1 LNSEAPHF
9 SGAAAFNVERPA
21 LGTNLISAFGNPTD
35 RATAIALDNADS
47 LAKYKSQFHINDPEL
62 CYLDGNSLGRLPKA
76 TIQAVNDFLTGE
88 WGNELVD
95 GWAHW
100 IDEAQAA
107 GNLLGRATLGAAE
120 GQTLVQDTTSVNFYQ
135 LCVAAIK
142 ARPGRKTVII
152 DASNFPTDRY
162 ILAGIAESMG
172 LNLVT
177 LNNDGS
183 GGPGAVEINSDCEM
197 ITASELEKHLSDDV
211 ALVTLQV
218 IHYRSGS
225 RPDVKGITD
234 LVRSYGGLVVWDASH
249 AGGAI
254 ELKFD
259 EWGVD
264 LAVGCTYKYG
274 NSGPGAPAWL
284 YVSKRIQTQ
293 LNAPI
298 QGWFA
303 NDKQFEMGPFFEPA
317 DHIRRFQIASPSI
330 IGARMVQA
338 SYRMIEEAGMPAIA
352 RKAAMGTELLI
363 ALFDAW
369 LAPLGFT
376 LMTPREPEQ
385 RGGHIT
391 VGHPDAKKIASAMRS
406 MTNTIP
412 DYRTPDSIRLAM
424 APLPT
429 SFVEIW
435 DGIDRMRDL
444 VESKRYLEIEDNG
457 SRVT

>member
-1 LNSEAPHF
+1 M
-9 SGAAAFNVERPA
+9 
-21 LGTNLISAFGNPTD
+21 
-35 RATAIALDNADS
+35 
-47 LAKYKSQFHINDPEL
+47 LAKFGDPTHRTTAESLDASDPLAGYKAQFHISDPNL
-62 CYLDGNSLGRLPKA
+62 CYLDGNSLGRMPLA
-76 TIQAVNDFLTGE
+76 AISSINSFLTEE
-88 WGNELVD
+88 WGTELVD
-95 GWAHW
+95 GWGHW

-135 LCVAAIK
+135 LCTAAIK

-162 ILAGIAESMG
+162 ILAGIAEDLG
-172 LNLVT
+172 LNLIT
-177 LNNDGS
+177 LNNDGL
-183 GGPGAVEINSDCEM
+183 GGPGQVDVDADCER
-197 ITASELEKHLSDDV
+197 ITPEILAPFLNDDI

-225 RPDVKGITD
+225 RPDVKAITD
-234 LVRSYGGLVVWDASH
+234 LVRSHGGLVVWDASH

-274 NSGPGAPAWL
+274 NSGPGSPAWL
-284 YVSKRIQTQ
+284 YVRKSMQSQ
-293 LNAPI
+293 VLGPI

-317 DHIRRFQIASPSI
+317 QGIRRFQIASPSI
-330 IGARMVQA
+330 IGIRGVQA
-338 SYRMIEEAGMPAIA
+338 SYSMIEEAGMKAISE
-352 RKAAMGTELLI
+352 KAALGTELIL

-376 LMTPREPEQ
+376 LMTPRDHNQ
-385 RGGHIT
+385 RGGHIS
-391 VGHPDAKKIASAMRS
+391 VGHPEAKRIAAAMRKFA
-406 MTNTIP
+406 NVIP
-412 DYRTPDSIRLAM
+412 DYRVPDSIRLAM

-429 SFVEIW
+429 SYVEIW
-435 DGIDRMRDL
+435 DGMSRMRDL
-444 VESKRYLEIEDNG
+444 VAEKRYLEIEDNG